1 MQRINELENY
11 IKYDHEQTQ
20 AKLDEWAEALIQLK
34 KMTSIPEK
42 PDIQKQFLQLTESV
56 LSAQKIIET
65 LVCCYQKKGRY

>member
-1 MQRINELENY
+1 MQRITELENC

-20 AKLDEWAEALIQLK
+20 AKLDELAEALIQLK

-42 PDIQKQFLQLTESV
+42 PEIQKQFLQLTEAV

-65 LVCCYQKKGRY
+65 LACRYQKKGGY